1 MSKLYVL
8 NGPQIGQSYELR
20 DGVSF
25 IGRSL
30 DNDIRIDDRT
40 VSRKHLRIARRED
53 KYLITDL
60 KSRNGTFFKGNFL
73 NPGIEVEVIEGAPI
87 AIGITVICFG
97 EECAEQMMPF
107 LDSGE
112 PAMDTNELSETLVEH
127 RDRATLKQLKFLHRV
142 SNTLMEVLSI
152 KEALGKILDHI
163 FDLLKRIDRGA
174 FVLIDPDTEETT
186 KIVYKSKKPSDDET
200 TVYCQDVV
208 DGVIRSGKPFA
219 VSNTKTEETEFA
231 DTLEVLKIESVLCV
245 PLIYHS
251 EILGA
256 IYVDSLE
263 RPYGFRREDLAL
275 LMNLSQRI
283 ASSIEDARFASE
295 IMEVVESLSTDDS

>member
-1 MSKLYVL
+1 M
-8 NGPQIGQSYELR
+8 NGPQMGQSYDLR

-30 DNDIRIDDRT
+30 DNDIRMEDRT
-40 VSRKHLRIARRED
+40 VSRKHLKIAKRGD
-53 KYLITDL
+53 KCLITDL
-60 KSRNGTFFKGNFL
+60 KSRNGTFFKGKFIR
-73 NPGIEVEVIEGAPI
+73 PGIEVEVVEGAPI

-112 PAMDTNELSETLVEH
+112 PAMDTNELNDTLVEQ
-127 RDRATLKQLKFLHRV
+127 RDRPALQKLEFLYRV

-152 KEALGKILDHI
+152 REVLEKILDHI

-174 FVLIDPDTEETT
+174 FVLIDPDTKETVEV
-186 KIVYKSKKPSDDET
+186 VYKSKKPSDDES
-200 TVYCQDVV
+200 TVFCQDVV
-208 DGVIRSGKPFA
+208 DKVIRSGKPFA

-263 RPYGFRREDLAL
+263 RPYGFRKEDLAL

-283 ASSIEDARFASE
+283 ASCVEDARFASE
-295 IMEVVESLSTDDS
+295 IMEVVESLSGDD

>member
-8 NGPQIGQSYELR
+8 NGPQIGEFYELR
-20 DGVSF
+20 EGVSF
-25 IGRSL
+25 IGRAL

-40 VSRKHLRIARRED
+40 VSRKHLRITKRED

-60 KSRNGTFFKGNFL
+60 KSRNGTFFKGKFI
-73 NPGIEVEVIEGAPI
+73 NPGTEVEVVEGAPI

-112 PAMDTNELSETLVEH
+112 LAMDTNELNDTLVEQ
-127 RDRATLKQLKFLHRV
+127 RDRATLKQLRFLDRV
-142 SNTLMEVLSI
+142 SNTLMEVISI
-152 KEALGKILDHI
+152 REVLERILEHT
-163 FDLLKRIDRGA
+163 FDLLMRIDRAA

-186 KIVYKSKKPSDDET
+186 EIVYKSKKPSDDET
-200 TVYCQDVV
+200 TVFCKDVV
-208 DGVIRSGKPFA
+208 DEVIRTGKPFA
-219 VSNTKTEETEFA
+219 VSNTKTEETKFA

-245 PLIYHS
+245 PLTYHS

-256 IYVDSLE
+256 IYVDSVE
-263 RPYGFRREDLAL
+263 SPYGFRREDLAL

-283 ASSIEDARFASE
+283 ASSVEDARFASD
-295 IMEVVESLSTDDS
+295 IMEVVESLSGDD

>member
-8 NGPQIGQSYELR
+8 NGPQIGEFYELR
-20 DGVSF
+20 GGVSF
-25 IGRSL
+25 IGRAL
-30 DNDIRIDDRT
+30 DNDIRIEDRT
-40 VSRKHLRIARRED
+40 VSRKHLRIAKRED

-60 KSRNGTFFKGNFL
+60 KSRNGTFFRGKFL
-73 NPGIEVEVIEGAPI
+73 IPGTEVEVTEGAPI
-87 AIGITVICFG
+87 AIGISVICLG
-97 EECAEQMMPF
+97 EECAGQMMPF

-112 PAMDTNELSETLVEH
+112 PAMDTNELNETLVEH
-127 RDRATLKQLKFLHRV
+127 RDRVTLKKLKFLDRV
-142 SNTLMEVLSI
+142 SNTLMETLSI
-152 KEALGKILDHI
+152 KKVLERILEHT

-186 KIVYKSKKPSDDET
+186 DIVYKSKKPSDDET
-200 TVYCQDVV
+200 TVFCQDVV
-208 DGVIRSGKPFA
+208 EEVIRTGKPFA
-219 VSNTKTEETEFA
+219 VSNTKTQDSKFA

-263 RPYGFRREDLAL
+263 RPSGFRRNDLAL
-275 LMNLSQRI
+275 LMNISQRI
-283 ASSIEDARFASE
+283 ASSIEDARFASDILE
-295 IMEVVESLSTDDS
+295 AAEALSPDDR